1 MYKNKD
7 NNIKSNNCLFMNA
20 NKMMKYK
27 NYNYSDKSDVST
39 MLANNQNVIE
49 TIIGAINGID
59 DQKWLEE
66 MCIKYILNDDFGIAR
81 TAIYGIW
88 DIARIYK
95 KLLNKKEIQKK
106 FGKITNENLK
116 FVIKEVNDDLEIFLK

>member
-1 MYKNKD
+1 
-7 NNIKSNNCLFMNA
+7 MNA
-20 NKMMKYK
+20 NKIMKYK

-81 TAIYGIW
+81 TAIYGIG

-106 FGKITNENLK
+106 FGKVTNENLK